1 MDWLERVEQKLIRF
15 MFQALNATTTRK
27 HLGGALQL
35 PPPRWRHPALL
46 PFADHS
52 GKTADMLANLKTHW
66 LSTAS
71 GILGASLGAFAAT
84 ANLDTLSAGQ
94 AALAYAGCLW
104 VAVQGFLTADARKVP
119 PQQ

>member
-1 MDWLERVEQKLIRF
+1 
-15 MFQALNATTTRK
+15 
-27 HLGGALQL
+27 
-35 PPPRWRHPALL
+35 
-46 PFADHS
+46 
-52 GKTADMLANLKTHW
+52 MLANLKTHW

-104 VAVQGFLTADARKVP
+104 VAVQGFLTADARRVP